1 MCTTNTAQEVCCVP
15 VSFYANNRNR
25 AVGWCL
31 LVRATILF
39 HLWKLRVL
47 PDEVNDRMFDSHVLP
62 YLRPLCHMGPFSD
75 PSSGLFD
82 TVILP
87 QFRNKVRHTAQKWV
101 VDNRV
106 VLPHLLPGSSSSF
119 QRYQWNPEITAI
131 WFGSVDTVQDWLRIL
146 GKRNT
151 ANVDARFPP
160 PLPTLLPSIPAPLTP
175 TGRRLAESV
184 AIAQGLVTPPQTGSR
199 SSVAATRL
207 DPSSTPSTPI
217 YPLPLRHDKD
227 ERASLLWTR
236 RTRDANPHIV
246 SGSGPGSLIHHGSRG
261 SPPMA
266 SPSAH
271 LAGAPPFLQQ
281 HQARMRPE
289 TDRDRKRMAEATQV
303 EPRQSTQCS
312 PSASPASRLG
322 ISSAMSHQ
330 TCSNSTVVEQLGGG
344 GSSVMSGVTYN
355 STFVPVDHY
364 GGGGGCV
371 AATHQTAASAT
382 TSNNN
387 NNNNNNNNTQAA
399 RAEESDAGLTEYS
412 DVQLA
417 LEWQLQARRHV
428 LEADSLFKR
437 LMLKDP

>member
-47 PDEVNDRMFDSHVLP
+47 PDDVNDQMFDSHVLP

-75 PSSGLFD
+75 PSSDLFD

-87 QFRNKVRHTAQKWV
+87 QFRNKVRHTARKWV

-106 VLPHLLPGSSSSF
+106 VLPHLLPGSPSSF

-160 PLPTLLPSIPAPLTP
+160 PLPTLLPSTPGPLTP

-184 AIAQGLVTPPQTGSR
+184 AIAQGLITPPQTGPR
-199 SSVAATRL
+199 SSVAPTRL
-207 DPSSTPSTPI
+207 DPPSTPSTPI
-217 YPLPLRHDKD
+217 HPLPLRHDKD
-227 ERASLLWTR
+227 ESASLLWTR
-236 RTRDANPHIV
+236 RTRDANPHSV
-246 SGSGPGSLIHHGSRG
+246 SGSGPGSLTRHGSRG

-281 HQARMRPE
+281 HQARMRPK
-289 TDRDRKRMAEATQV
+289 TDRDRKRTAEATQAG
-303 EPRQSTQCS
+303 PRQSTQCS
-312 PSASPASRLG
+312 PSASPASGLG
-322 ISSAMSHQ
+322 IRSAMSHR
-330 TCSNSTVVEQLGGG
+330 TCSNSTVVEQLGSGS
-344 GSSVMSGVTYN
+344 SSVMSSITYN
-355 STFVPVDHY
+355 STFVPMDHY
-364 GGGGGCV
+364 DGGGGGCV
-371 AATHQTAASAT
+371 TTTYQTAASAT
-382 TSNNN
+382 TASASNNN
-387 NNNNNNNNTQAA
+387 ITTQAA
-399 RAEESDAGLTEYS
+399 QAEDGDTGLAGYS
-412 DVQLA
+412 DIQLA

-428 LEADSLFKR
+428 LEADFLFKR
-437 LMLKDP
+437 LMLKNP